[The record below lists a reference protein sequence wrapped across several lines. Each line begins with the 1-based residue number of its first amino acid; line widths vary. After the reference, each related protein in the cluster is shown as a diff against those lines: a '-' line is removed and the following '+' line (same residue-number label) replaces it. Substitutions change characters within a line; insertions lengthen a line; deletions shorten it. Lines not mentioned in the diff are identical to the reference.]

1 MFPNGEEFL
10 TPDVQSFTMEG
21 KGVTIDVAI
30 CWILSHQVDTKDV
43 VRLPNRVKGRKPAGK
58 AQAKRARRR
67 VPAQSVLAA
76 VFTVLFPPAGV
87 LLTWRS
93 RWQPLTKYAMTA
105 VAVAV
110 MAVAVLVLPPTD
122 AQTPGGIE
130 LVGVD
135 PEAEIYGPALP
146 TAMVTG
152 YTASSTS
159 SVFAQ
164 DTEDEI
170 VYVYAADDGECYHL
184 YDCKFAY
191 ASSRRLTVYEAHY
204 LGYTPCGLCN
214 PPAYEG

>member
-1 MFPNGEEFL
+1 
-10 TPDVQSFTMEG
+10 MEG

-30 CWILSHQVDTKDV
+30 CWILSHQVDMKDV

-58 AQAKRARRR
+58 HPAKRARRR

-110 MAVAVLVLPPTD
+110 MIVAVLVLPPTD
-122 AQTPGGIE
+122 ARTPGGIE

-164 DTEDEI
+164 DMEDEI